1 MDKENFKSYYE
12 YHYKPLLESL
22 SEKAS
27 LSDKEKHLITFLMG
41 DIEEIF
47 FNEDVMRP
55 NEIV

>member
-22 SEKAS
+22 SKNAS
-27 LSDKEKHLITFLMG
+27 LSDKEKRLIAFLKD